1 MLSKGVPTSL
11 WYPSLPD
18 KGYSP
23 HPGGTNTGAD
33 CRRGSEAGTLCAN
46 EFSDIQKFF
55 GHIFFDLN
63 RMVICSISMGT
74 MVEEWM
80 VCSG

>member
-1 MLSKGVPTSL
+1 MSL
-11 WYPSLPD
+11 AIF
-18 KGYSP
+18 K
-23 HPGGTNTGAD
+23 N
-33 CRRGSEAGTLCAN
+33 
-46 EFSDIQKFF
+46 FSVIF
-55 GHIFFDLN
+55 FFDLN